1 MNMSKTILFF
11 GTEAFSLTA
20 LKGLVEAG
28 YRIAAVVTKP
38 DSISGRH
45 QKSTPPVVKTY
56 ATEHDIPVWQPN
68 KLFEIHND
76 IVALGDVVGVL
87 VSYGKI
93 IPASI
98 IDLFNPGIINVHP
111 SLLPMYRGPSPIES
125 AIKDGLDETG
135 VSIMQLT
142 PKMDA
147 GPVYAHIRHPLT
159 GTEVYP
165 LLYQTLA
172 NAGIALLLHI
182 LPAIIDGSLLPSP
195 QNDNESTYCQL
206 LDKKDA
212 LLQPDKITATEAE
225 RLVRA
230 YLDFPRT
237 KIGIG
242 DNMIIIT
249 KSHVS
254 SNQRS
259 ILDVPCMDGEYLSI
273 DELIAP
279 SGKTMS
285 ASAFLNGYAAG

>member
-1 MNMSKTILFF
+1 MSKTILFF

-56 ATEHDIPVWQPN
+56 AIEHDIPVWQPN

>member
-1 MNMSKTILFF
+1 MSKTILFF

-206 LDKKDA
+206 LDKKDV

>member
-1 MNMSKTILFF
+1 MSKTILFF

-45 QKSTPPVVKTY
+45 QKSNPPVVKTY
-56 ATEHDIPVWQPN
+56 AIEHDIPVWQPN